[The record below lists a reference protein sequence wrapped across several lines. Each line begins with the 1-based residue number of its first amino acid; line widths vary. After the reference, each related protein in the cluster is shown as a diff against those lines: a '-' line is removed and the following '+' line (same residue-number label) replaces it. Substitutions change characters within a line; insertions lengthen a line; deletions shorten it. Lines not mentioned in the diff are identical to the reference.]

1 MKIRTEQVSDQEE
14 EIVIRYHVMRPG
26 IAEVIEYLEGLSPQI
41 MGRRDQA
48 DYLLRPSDIYYFE
61 SIENRTF
68 VYQKKD
74 FYQCGLSLAA
84 VEQKLESQGFFRCN
98 KSMVVNIHH
107 IASLKSEIGS
117 RMNATL
123 DNGEHLIISRRY
135 AKQLR
140 EILKGGTD
148 R

>member
-1 MKIRTEQVSDQEE
+1 MRIRTEQVSDQEE

-26 IAEVIEYLEGLSPQI
+26 ITEVIQYLEGLTPQI
-41 MGRRDQA
+41 MGRKDEE
-48 DYLLRPSDIYYFE
+48 DYLLKPSEIYYFE
-61 SIENRTF
+61 SIDNRTY
-68 VYQKKD
+68 VYQREKI
-74 FYQCGLSLAA
+74 YQCDLSLVAA
-84 VEQKLESQGFFRCN
+84 EQKLESQGFLRCN

-140 EILKGGTD
+140 EILKGGTG